1 MLGKEMSQ
9 KIASSLISD
18 HILLVNTGAVS
29 FTLTNVETML
39 KIVVLSL
46 SAVYTA
52 IKIYQMCKKRKQEN
66 EANK

>member
-9 KIASSLISD
+9 KVLSSLLSD

-52 IKIYQMCKKRKQEN
+52 IKIYQMCKKRKEN
-66 EANK
+66 NEIDK

>member
-9 KIASSLISD
+9 KVLSSLLSD

-52 IKIYQMCKKRKQEN
+52 IKIYQMCKKRKDEN

>member
-1 MLGKEMSQ
+1 MSQ
-9 KIASSLISD
+9 KVLSSLLSD

-52 IKIYQMCKKRKQEN
+52 IKIYQMCKKRKNEN

>member
-9 KIASSLISD
+9 KVLSSLLSD

-39 KIVVLSL
+39 KIIVLSL

-52 IKIYQMCKKRKQEN
+52 IKIYQMCKKRKNEN

>member
-39 KIVVLSL
+39 KIIVLSL

-66 EANK
+66 EIDK

>member
-39 KIVVLSL
+39 KIIVLSL

-52 IKIYQMCKKRKQEN
+52 IKIYQMCKKRKNEN

>member
-39 KIVVLSL
+39 KIIVLSL

-52 IKIYQMCKKRKQEN
+52 IKIYQMCKKRKDEN

>member
-9 KIASSLISD
+9 KVLSSLLSD